1 MKKYLLF
8 IGLLFIVFS
17 CSKKSYYQS
26 PKQSTKDNC
35 FSVYSNDELKI
46 SIDYDVLED
55 TFMTNRFSKSS
66 LILAEIYGV
75 SEDIKAYKRLDEKI
89 KAGNM
94 NDRILLHKSYYQNEI
109 DKRLQLASFEND
121 GLLSSIHCEQLRLAR
136 ILNDLTALN
145 NKKQT
150 RLSNAA
156 IIVGT
161 LSTVLVAGIL
171 ISKDEGLNDSDA
183 KDWIGIAG
191 AVAGTYLAVKS
202 SRQDATVEVDHHKN
216 IIRSVYA
223 KTNQQKLFSSTIWYM
238 LTDENIVDGNG
249 RTGIEIIKDNWKPFE
264 EQFTEEEKMERLRV
278 LLLPSGIYN
287 QELLRLRIDMLGE
300 IENGVEA
307 MNKALSKL
315 NREL

>member
-35 FSVYSNDELKI
+35 FSVYPNDEIKI

-202 SRQDATVEVDHHKN
+202 SRQDATVEVDHNKN

-238 LTDENIVDGNG
+238 LTDKNIVDGNG